1 MRKFIVID
9 EQQRSPAWSAAR
21 AGRLTGS
28 RANCI
33 LAQGKGGKESV
44 QRRDYRLQLVA
55 ERISGYSQE
64 NIFSTIEMQRGV
76 ELEPLAF
83 AHYEA
88 LTGQVVRKTGFLQH
102 TELMAGCSLDGD
114 INDFSGIVEL
124 KCPKMATHLA
134 YREDPSEL
142 RAEYMPQ
149 VRHNLWIT
157 GAAFC
162 DLISFD
168 DRLPTKKQFLR
179 VRVER
184 GDADILSYERE
195 AIKFLGEVDAIFAN
209 IMDEESD
216 AA

>member
-9 EQQRSPAWSAAR
+9 EEQRSEAWSAAR

-33 LAQGKGGKESV
+33 LVQGRGGKESV
-44 QRRDYRLQLVA
+44 QRRDYRMQLIA
-55 ERISGYSQE
+55 ERIAGYSQE
-64 NIFSTIEMQRGV
+64 NIFQTIEMQRGV

-114 INDFSGIVEL
+114 INDFSGIIEL
-124 KCPKMATHLA
+124 KCPKMATHLS
-134 YREDPSEL
+134 YREDPTEL
-142 RAEYMPQ
+142 RDEYMAQ
-149 VRHNLWIT
+149 VRHNLWIS
-157 GAAFC
+157 GAVFC

-168 DRLPTKKQFLR
+168 DRLPKKKQFLR
-179 VRVER
+179 VRIER

-195 AIKFLGEVDAIFAN
+195 AIKFLAEVDAKFTS
-209 IMDEESD
+209 IMNDEE
-216 AA
+216 AAA

>member
-9 EQQRSPAWSAAR
+9 EEQRSTGWSAAR

-33 LAQGKGGKESV
+33 LAQGRGGKESV

-88 LTGQVVRKTGFLQH
+88 VTGQVVRKTGFLQH

-134 YREDPSEL
+134 YRDDPQEL
-142 RAEYMPQ
+142 RDEYFPQ

-168 DRLPTKKQFLR
+168 DRLPPKKQFLR
-179 VRVER
+179 VRVEAYN
-184 GDADILSYERE
+184 ADILSYEKE
-195 AIKFLGEVDAIFAN
+195 ALKFLAEVDAKFSN
-209 IMDEESD
+209 IMADEE